1 MQSLHADLLLQQI
14 TDPDAQTLA
23 DAFPDEVP
31 SLFVD
36 GMEKIAHVLSITREA
51 TNYGLPA
58 AQPWERIWIELIG
71 KPDIDIAYRD
81 TLSMYEQT
89 LRGAIERVVLQ
100 RGNAHR
106 AAQNQARAKA
116 PKHIKS
122 YEILQL
128 IQSRGHSIRL
138 NLCRGIEDNG
148 RTMTNGDYA
157 DIRREMR
164 DLKVRGM
171 DAVQDVITSTAYK
184 NAYHPVQNYLN
195 ALTFEG
201 GDPIA
206 DLANHFVSEYGMF
219 PVFVRRWLVG
229 ACAKAMAA
237 EQNRMLVLDGPRG
250 IGKSHFARWIASPLP
265 NYFLEEELDTRDE
278 DNKRR
283 LAEYWIWEV
292 KELGSSM
299 RKSDWESM
307 KGFLTQRT
315 VTFRRKYDRVDTIQP
330 ALASFIGTIN
340 NEEGFMPTGDRRY
353 FVERILSIDWSYSK
367 TVDVHQVW
375 AQAMSLYI
383 NGENWQ
389 PITDYE
395 KQQIEIINEEYRILD
410 PVEETIKKWFKIDP
424 KNSNWWLPSMDI
436 MDVLKDP
443 NKGNLKP
450 GSEID
455 TRKLSRALTKLGLDK
470 PKPNRLGGTQVRG
483 YFGIDHKP

>member
-1 MQSLHADLLLQQI
+1 MPNAAYASPQVKMSTLHADLILQGI
-14 TDPDAQTLA
+14 VDPDAQILT
-23 DAFPDEVP
+23 DAFIDENS
-31 SLFVD
+31 SLFID
-36 GMEKIAHVLSITREA
+36 GMERLAHALSISREI
-51 TNYGLPA
+51 TNYGLPTS
-58 AQPWERIWIELIG
+58 QPWERIWIELIG
-71 KPDIDIAYRD
+71 SPDIDAAYRNA
-81 TLSMYEQT
+81 LSIYDQL
-89 LRGAIERVVLQ
+89 LRGAIERAIVQ

-106 AAQNQARAKA
+106 AAQNQAHTKA

-138 NLCRGIEDNG
+138 NLCRGVEDNG

-164 DLKVRGM
+164 DLKVLGM

-184 NAYHPVQNYLN
+184 NAYHPIQDYLRG
-195 ALTFEG
+195 LSFEG

-206 DLANHFVSEYGMF
+206 DLANYFHSEYGMF
-219 PVFVRRWLVG
+219 PVFLRRWLIG
-229 ACAKAMAA
+229 TCAKAMAA
-237 EQNRMLVLDGPRG
+237 EQNRMLVMDGPKG
-250 IGKSHFARWIASPLP
+250 IGKSHFVRWIASPMP
-265 NYFLEEELDTRDE
+265 AYFLEEELDTRNE

-283 LAEYWIWEV
+283 LAENWIWEV

-353 FVERILSIDWSYSK
+353 YVEKILSIDWAYTK
-367 TVDVHQVW
+367 IDVNQVW
-375 AQAMSLYI
+375 AQAMMLYLS
-383 NGENWQ
+383 GESWQ
-389 PITDYE
+389 PTTDQE
-395 KQQIEIINEEYRILD
+395 RQRIDIINEEYRILD

-424 KNSNWWLPSMDI
+424 QNSNWWLSSLEI
-436 MDVLKDP
+436 MDALKDP
-443 NKGNLKP
+443 NKGNLRV
-450 GSEID
+450 GSELD
-455 TRKLSRALTKLGLDK
+455 MRKLARALTKLAYWWLS
-470 PKPNRLGGTQVRG
+470 NARL
-483 YFGIDHKP
+483 FWN